1 MEETDRQ
8 TAQVPGMLHAVRLR
22 DVYGTE
28 QVTSGKARKK
38 EGEAV
43 VL

>member
-1 MEETDRQ
+1 MEETDGHI
-8 TAQVPGMLHAVRLR
+8 AQVPGMLHAVRLHG
-22 DVYGTE
+22 VYVTE